1 MKPVSNA
8 SKDTQKRI
16 LDIAEQLL
24 LTRGFNAFSY
34 QHISSALGVRNAAVH
49 YHFPRKTDLGVAL
62 VQRYRRRFARFMEA
76 HASLDPLQQ
85 LEGYFELT
93 DAYFQ
98 QDEQICPSG
107 ILTTEYHTL
116 PEEIQLEANAFI
128 TEMRDWAKT
137 IARRGRDERVMTYP
151 GTPEAMGEVMFAALQ
166 GGLQLARIDA
176 GILDTIKQ
184 QIRDLLK
191 VEKS

>member
-1 MKPVSNA
+1 MKPLSNA

-49 YHFPRKTDLGVAL
+49 YHFPHKTDLGVAL

-116 PEEIQLEANAFI
+116 PEEIQLEASAFI

-137 IARRGRDERVMTYP
+137 IARRGQDEGVMTYP
-151 GTPEAMGEVMFAALQ
+151 GSPEAMGEVMFAALQ

-176 GILDTIKQ
+176 GILNTIKQ

-191 VEKS
+191 VEKP

>member
-1 MKPVSNA
+1 MKPVSNTT
-8 SKDTQKRI
+8 KDTQKRI

-34 QHISSALGVRNAAVH
+34 QHISNALGVRNAAIH

-76 HASLDPLQQ
+76 HAGLDPLQQ

-93 DAYFQ
+93 DAYFHR
-98 QDEQICPSG
+98 DEQICPSG
-107 ILTTEYHTL
+107 ILTTEFHTL
-116 PEEIQLEANAFI
+116 PEEIQLEASAFI

-137 IARRGRDERVMTYP
+137 IARRGRDEGVMTYQ
-151 GTPEAMGEVMFAALQ
+151 GSSEAMGEVMFAALQ

-176 GILDTIKQ
+176 GILDAIKQ